1 MEYKGELEGFPQEIV
16 ERMLDCQVEQG
27 NKRDVNVFEDDV
39 AADKDEGG
47 FSWSDNNESVF
58 FWVRVITRRDFEMFF
73 KRYPQST
80 PTTNHPDLQ
89 QFEKALLRGIPAAT
103 SKLREVDPIPME
115 ELEKSVER
123 MIFQKQSKVTN
134 KRSLEKL
141 QKDLVKLTLFKNK
154 LKQVV

>member
-1 MEYKGELEGFPQEIV
+1 MEYKGELKGFPQEIV

-27 NKRDVNVFEDDV
+27 NERDVRVFEDDV
-39 AADKDEGG
+39 TADKDEGG
-47 FSWSDNNESVF
+47 FSWSELSEDGL
-58 FWVRVITRRDFEMFF
+58 FWVRVITSRDFEIFF

-80 PTTNHPDLQ
+80 TSHSDLQ
-89 QFEKALLRGIPAAT
+89 QFEKALLRGISAAT

-134 KRSLEKL
+134 KRSLLKL
-141 QKDLVKLTLFKNK
+141 QKDLVELTLFRNK
-154 LKQVV
+154 LKQTV

>member
-27 NKRDVNVFEDDV
+27 NKRDVSVFEKFWGSDRG
-39 AADKDEGG
+39 ERG
-47 FSWSDNNESVF
+47 FNWSDSFEGVA
-58 FWVRVITRRDFEMFF
+58 FWELVLVMRDFETFF

-80 PTTNHPDLQ
+80 PRYSNLQ

-103 SKLREVDPIPME
+103 SKLKEIGHIPTE
-115 ELEKSVER
+115 QLEKSVER

-134 KRSLEKL
+134 KRSLLKL
-141 QKDLVKLTLFKNK
+141 QKDLVELTLFKYK
-154 LKQVV
+154 LKQTV